1 MQKVIL
7 NLCTHQFTNSLE
19 YSWSSHVYN
28 MENLVFGPMP
38 KWSQFTEF
46 FLTKS
51 YQQILAEKEKKQIQ
65 ETKRIVGELAEA
77 QINTA
82 VRIY

>member
-1 MQKVIL
+1 
-7 NLCTHQFTNSLE
+7 
-19 YSWSSHVYN
+19 
-28 MENLVFGPMP
+28 MENLAYDPMP

-51 YQQILAEKEKKQIQ
+51 YKRILAEKEKKQIQ